1 MKLSQLHEA
10 RYYGDPPWVRDAFSI
25 AEWNLGRANSSVE
38 ERYWQGYADWLKE
51 HKKRLQVLWK
61 AFKDDRDR
69 YLNHMDQDDH
79 QKRRRDLNAENWSS
93 TIDQHDYREYID
105 FVSEFIPRE
114 PASDNNVLDDYLQYA
129 TNTMLDSLG
138 SLKDEG

>member
-1 MKLSQLHEA
+1 MKLRQLHEA
-10 RYYGDPPWVRDAFSI
+10 RYHGDPPWVRDAFSV

-51 HKKRLQVLWK
+51 HKKRLQVLWT
-61 AFKDDRDR
+61 AFKHDRDT
-69 YLNHMDQDDH
+69 YLGYIEQNQG
-79 QKRRRDLNAENWSS
+79 QRERRDLNAEIWSTS
-93 TIDQHDYREYID
+93 IDQTDYREYID

-114 PASDNNVLDDYLQYA
+114 PAKDNNVLHDYLQYA
-129 TNTMLDSLG
+129 TNTMLDALG